1 MNKLDLFIHEDDR
14 LKSRVA
20 KTLNWS
26 DEEMKDALKAYK
38 EFLELKIALKDWNA
52 TILLPSIQVKK
63 VWELHVLDTSRY
75 VHSCNNL
82 FGDIIHFNPD
92 GESNPTKRKERIDKT
107 KLLYQARFS
116 MEPTGI
122 LWLFEQPHITANNFC
137 HGERTDWEKRLF
149 IKKQSGK
156 VIAID
161 IELYNSTVEDLK
173 VAYERREAVP
183 IDQIRFIYAD
193 KQLEDGRRLIDYNI
207 QKESTI
213 HCVLRLRGC

>member
-1 MNKLDLFIHEDDR
+1 MNKLDLFIHEDDKLKNR
-14 LKSRVA
+14 LV

-26 DEEMKDALKAYK
+26 DEETKNALKAYK

-52 TILLPSIQVKK
+52 TILLPPLQVKK

-82 FGDIIHFNPD
+82 FGDIIHFDPD

-122 LWLFEQPHITANNFC
+122 LWQFEQPYITANNLC
-137 HGERTDWEKRLF
+137 HGERTGGDKMQLF
-149 IKKQSGK
+149 IKNRLGK
-156 VIAID
+156 TVTID
-161 IELYNSTVEDLK
+161 IERTATVEDFK

-183 IDQIRFIYAD
+183 IDQIRFIFAG

-213 HCVLRLRGC
+213 HCVLRQIGC